1 MQRTKNQPGNSTQA
15 STWTTFVRLARPA
28 LLAML
33 FVVGGVACGSAANVD
48 PTPVQTFKI
57 TPAAKTTVPGSAVA
71 PTTAAI
77 ASPAAPGAATTLVL
91 VGQDSKFDKTALAAS
106 AGPITIKFS
115 NKDGGIPH
123 NIHVFEGTDAK
134 GKSAGQTDLVPGPI
148 EQELKLDLT
157 AGEYYYHCDVH
168 PTTMKGTLTVR

>member
-1 MQRTKNQPGNSTQA
+1 MQRTKNQPSNSTQA
-15 STWTTFVRLARPA
+15 STGATFVRLARPV
-28 LLAML
+28 LFAML

-57 TPAAKTTVPGSAVA
+57 TPAAKTTLPGSPVA
-71 PTTAAI
+71 PTAAAI
-77 ASPAAPGAATTLVL
+77 ASPAAPGAEIML
-91 VGQDSKFDKTALAAS
+91 VGQDLKFDKTALTAS
-106 AGPITIKFS
+106 VGPITIKFS
-115 NKDGGIPH
+115 NEDGGVPH
-123 NIHVFEGTDAK
+123 NLQVFEGTDAK
-134 GKSAGQTDLVPGPI
+134 GKSVGQTDLVPGPI